1 MYYRYKSKK
10 RNNKIYKV
18 ILIAM
23 LIVSAG
29 YLVYSFRSYLMFWKY
44 NYSNLDK
51 KIMALNAVRGE
62 QNRIVMLQNLRD
74 VCDKYKDDNPLSSE
88 AFFSS
93 GKVHL
98 MFGETKLAESFS
110 EMVIHEK
117 DTTVSSEA
125 REEFLTAIKDIR
137 KGMALIN
144 GVDEEMTY
152 FNMAKAGYYSG
163 FYEKPYI
170 YELIKMI
177 RNNEK
182 IRDVE
187 DIRFYSLIYILNG
200 NADYGFGFLKK
211 HKSAVEGPGGALFM
225 AAAEK
230 LCNNFT
236 NAIIINKEII
246 KTTPGSDAGKIAHLN
261 LGKIYYQKSLY
272 NESIYHLSEAAKL
285 DENDLTIQVWIGKS
299 FFKAGDRKKAESIWK
314 TVLQKDKNNVDA
326 KNLLRGI

>member
-18 ILIAM
+18 ILIVI
-23 LIVSAG
+23 LVVSAG

-44 NYSNLDK
+44 NYSTLDK

-74 VCDKYKDDNPLSSE
+74 VCDKYKEDNPLSPD

-98 MFGETKLAESFS
+98 MIGETKLAESFS

-117 DTTVSSEA
+117 DNTVSSEA

-144 GVDEEMTY
+144 GIDEEMTY
-152 FNMAKAGYYSG
+152 FSLAKAGYYSDY
-163 FYEKPYI
+163 YEQPYI

-177 RNNEK
+177 RNTEK

-200 NADYGFGFLKK
+200 NADYGVGFLKN
-211 HKSAVEGPGGALFM
+211 HKTAVAGPKGALFM

-230 LCNNFT
+230 LGNNFT
-236 NAIIINKEII
+236 NAILINKEII
-246 KTTPGSDAGKIAHLN
+246 KSSPGSAAGKIAHLN
-261 LGKIYYQKSLY
+261 LGKIYYHKSLY
-272 NESIYHLSEAAKL
+272 NESLYHLTEAAKL
-285 DENDLTIQVWIGKS
+285 DENDFSIQLWIGKS
-299 FFKAGDRKKAESIWK
+299 FYKAGDRKKAELVWK
-314 TVLQKDKNNVDA
+314 TILQKDKENVDA
-326 KNLLRGI
+326 KKLLGGI